1 MVNIGF
7 SKARWEWPKGRRL
20 FEKASLSY
28 SNKEPVGFHSISVSA
43 VMSPASL
50 GLIPSDKKTDY
61 VPAQSRSNF
70 APAAEWK
77 ECACWHHFFLHR
89 QNDLQKF
96 NLAAVDKMTE

>member
-1 MVNIGF
+1 MVNIAF
-7 SKARWEWPKGRRL
+7 SKAWWEWPKERKL
-20 FEKASLSY
+20 FEKASLSQ
-28 SNKEPVGFHSISVSA
+28 SNKEPVGFHGILVSA

-50 GLIPSDKKTDY
+50 GLIPSEKNPDY

-70 APAAEWK
+70 VPAVEWK
-77 ECACWHHFFLHR
+77 ECACWHYFFLHR